1 MENEPAGRERPESA
15 NGRGPLRE
23 RLWLFVSLALLASA
37 AVLLLLGHLNA
48 AFVAAALA
56 VCAWFFD
63 VRTGLKR
70 RHDLVRLSGR
80 NWVPRS
86 KLEELEDEEEDE
98 EEEQR

>member
-1 MENEPAGRERPESA
+1 LESLK
-15 NGRGPLRE
+15 GRGPLRG
-23 RLWLFVSLALLASA
+23 RLWLVVSLALLASA

-63 VRTGLKR
+63 IRTGLKR
-70 RHDLVRLSGR
+70 RHDLVKLSAR

-86 KLEELEDEEEDE
+86 KLEELEDDDE
-98 EEEQR
+98 